1 MNHRHHPF
9 FTSQQQASVYR
20 LAACPGILASPWLAF
35 LFLILILTGS
45 KTAAGNVSEEWN
57 LPDTLTVGCEV
68 GYPPYCYVNDQ
79 GEADGFSVQLFR
91 AAAQEMGLAVRF
103 KTGPWEKLKYDLV
116 AGKLDALPLVGKT
129 PEREDLFDFTIP
141 YLTMHGAIVVR
152 EDQNSIHSPSDL
164 RGREV
169 AVMKGDNA
177 EEYLRRED
185 LGAEI
190 IQRTTFERALREL
203 DDGQHDAVVI
213 QRLLALQ
220 LIRENGFENLKVLGK
235 PGELYRQSFCFA
247 VGEGNDPLQSMLNEG
262 LALMNSNG
270 TFRLLHSEWFGSVE
284 SMQDFSR
291 RILIGGDHN
300 FPPYEYLDENGNP
313 AGYNVDLIRAI
324 ADEVGLNIKIQLGPW
339 NEIREKLKKGHID
352 AIQGI
357 FYSPKRDETLDMSP
371 AHTRIGYVMATHQGD
386 ALPDKLGG
394 LEGHSV
400 LVQKGDLMEEHL
412 VKGGLEDELVEVET
426 QEEALRLL
434 NAGEYEY
441 ALVSRVLAHYY
452 AEKNG
457 WDNLTIG
464 NQPVFSAEY
473 CIGVLEGNKAL
484 LSRFTEGLAAVK
496 STGQYRDIYSQW
508 LGVYEE
514 PGWDIR
520 EFLKYALYVLVPL
533 ILLLVTFFVWT
544 RMLNVRVKARTREL
558 QDEVAN
564 RKKVEQQLKELY
576 QELKKRNDEIAA
588 QNDQYERLNEEL
600 NRKND
605 KLVRI
610 NEELGE
616 AKEKAEESDKL
627 KSAFL
632 ANMSHEIRTPM
643 NGIMGF
649 ASLLEH
655 PGLSGEKKEH
665 YIELI
670 RKSGE
675 RMLEIINNLMNIARI
690 ESGQEKIQQGDIV
703 VNEMVD
709 ELYAL
714 FRQEAEK
721 KGLSLVCH
729 KPLEDNQSHIVTD
742 RTKLT
747 QVMTNLIN
755 NAIKYTREGKVG
767 FGYQPREDGL
777 RFYVSDTGIGVPQ
790 ELQSKI
796 FERFRQAELSHTRE
810 YEGAG
815 LGLSI
820 SKAYIEM
827 LGGTM
832 SLDSTPGEG
841 STFYF
846 TVPGS
851 PGPSARKKIKKEG
864 TGPQGLP
871 EHLTLLVAEDDETSY
886 LLLSEMLSGNGLTIL
901 RARNGKEAV
910 EMTRKNQDIDL
921 VLMDIKMPVMDGYQ
935 ATREI
940 KEFRPALPVI
950 AQTAYASKTDRK
962 KSIHAGCDEY
972 LSKPIQREVLR
983 RLIWSFYLQDGS

>member
-1 MNHRHHPF
+1 VGV
-9 FTSQQQASVYR
+9 ASD
-20 LAACPGILASPWLAF
+20 
-35 LFLILILTGS
+35 
-45 KTAAGNVSEEWN
+45 EWN
-57 LPDTLTVGCEV
+57 LPDTLTVGCEI

-79 GEADGFSVQLFR
+79 GEADGFSVRLFQ
-91 AAAQEMGLAVRF
+91 AAAREMGLAVRF

-152 EDQNSIHSPSDL
+152 ENQDSIHAPADL
-164 RGREV
+164 KGRKV

-177 EEYLRRED
+177 EEYLRREN
-185 LGAEI
+185 LGADI

-203 DDGQHDAVVI
+203 DNGRHDAVVI
-213 QRLLALQ
+213 QRLLAVQ
-220 LIRENGFENLKVLGK
+220 LIRENGFENLKILGK
-235 PGELYRQSFCFA
+235 PGDLYRQSFCFA
-247 VGEGNDPLQSMLNEG
+247 VGEGNDPLQSLLNEG

-270 TFRLLHSEWFGSVE
+270 TFRLLHTEWFGSIA

-291 RILIGGDHN
+291 RIVIGGDHN

-324 ADEVGLNIKIQLGPW
+324 ADEVGLNIKIELGPW
-339 NEIREKLKKGHID
+339 NEIREKLKQGHID

-371 AHTRIGYVMATHQGD
+371 AHTRIGYVMSTRQGN
-386 ALPDKLGG
+386 ALPGELEG
-394 LEGHSV
+394 LAGHSV
-400 LVQKGDLMEEHL
+400 LVQEGDLMEEQL
-412 VKGGLEDELVEVET
+412 VKKGLEDELVEVET

-434 NAGEYEY
+434 NAGEYDY
-441 ALVSRVLAHYY
+441 ALTSRVLAHYY

-464 NQPVFSAEY
+464 NQPVFNAEY
-473 CIGVLEGNKAL
+473 CLGVLEGNTTL
-484 LSRFTEGLAAVK
+484 LSRLTEGLAAVK
-496 STGQYRDIYSQW
+496 ATGEYREIHSQW
-508 LGVYEE
+508 LGIYEE
-514 PGWDIR
+514 PDWELR
-520 EFLKYALYVLVPL
+520 EFLEYAFYIVVPL
-533 ILLLVTFFVWT
+533 ILLLAGFLVWT

-558 QDEVAN
+558 RQEVAG
-564 RKKVEQQLKELY
+564 RKKVEEQLKGLY

-588 QNDQYERLNEEL
+588 QNEQYERLNEEL
-600 NRKND
+600 NSKNE

-649 ASLLEH
+649 AHLLEH
-655 PGLSGEKKEH
+655 PDLSGEKKEQ
-665 YIELI
+665 YVQLI

-690 ESGQEKIQQGDIV
+690 ESGQEKIQQDDMP
-703 VNEMVD
+703 VNEMID
-709 ELYAL
+709 ELHSL
-714 FRQEAEK
+714 FRQTAEK
-721 KGLSLVCH
+721 KGLSFVCH
-729 KPLEDNQSHIVTD
+729 KPLKDDQSHMRSD

-755 NAIKYTREGKVG
+755 NAVKYTRQGKVE
-767 FGYQPREDGL
+767 FGYQPREEGI
-777 RFYVSDTGIGVPQ
+777 RFYVSDTGIGVPE
-790 ELQSKI
+790 ELQAKI

-832 SLDSTPGEG
+832 GLDSTPGQG

-846 TVPGS
+846 TLPAQ
-851 PGPSARKKIKKEG
+851 PGPSPRRETKKATSG
-864 TGPQGLP
+864 P
-871 EHLTLLVAEDDETSY
+871 EHLPEDITLLVAEDDETSY
-886 LLLSEMLSGNGLTIL
+886 LLLSETLSGENL
-901 RARNGKEAV
+901 RFLHARNGKEAV
-910 EMTRKNQDIDL
+910 EMAEKHPDIDL

-940 KEFRPALPVI
+940 KEFRPGLPVI
-950 AQTAYASKTDRK
+950 AQTAYASKSDRK
-962 KSIHAGCDEY
+962 RSIQAGCDEY
-972 LSKPIQREVLR
+972 VSKPIQMEVLR
-983 RLIWSFYLQDGS
+983 KLIRSFSVGDGSRE